1 MILKEFKYLLV
12 MRVNYHN
19 PTQSEESVTK
29 ISRSKSRNQMAMA
42 SKIKEKVEKVQTRKV
57 AGMIGSTSNTSPS
70 ITIKM
75 NLTPNVR
82 PPHLDLKNK
91 LRLPNKRYLLFDVVM
106 TVTTS
111 AKPNDFTSLLWTK
124 VKCMLGR

>member
-75 NLTPNVR
+75 NLTLNVR

-111 AKPNDFTSLLWTK
+111 AKLNDFTSLLWTK
-124 VKCMLGR
+124 VKCRLGR